1 MNIETLQ
8 DVVCIEASCVD
19 DRDDLS
25 KAIKCLLSEAYT
37 KEIVPSFIDFNLI
50 TPDELSLTLYGY
62 PRSIFHLA

>member
-8 DVVCIEASCVD
+8 DVVCLEASCVD
-19 DRDDLS
+19 DRDDLNRT
-25 KAIKCLLSEAYT
+25 IRGLLSEAYT

-50 TPDELSLTLYGY
+50 HPDELSLTLYGY

>member
-8 DVVCIEASCVD
+8 DVVCLEASCVD

-25 KAIKCLLSEAYT
+25 EAVRSLLREAYT

-50 TPDELSLTLYGY
+50 TPDGLSLTLYGY